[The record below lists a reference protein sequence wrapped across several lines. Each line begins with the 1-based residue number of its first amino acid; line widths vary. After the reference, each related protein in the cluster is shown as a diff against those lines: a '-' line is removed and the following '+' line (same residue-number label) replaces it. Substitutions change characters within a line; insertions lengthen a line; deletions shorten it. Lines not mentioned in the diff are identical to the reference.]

1 MYNNLELFKG
11 TDHRLTI
18 DRGAD
23 GVWDT
28 AVYLDAVST
37 GLYESSTIFILES
50 VNYRGDNLLSRP
62 ISEST
67 SLASLEFEW
76 KIDKYESSDLFM
88 YGAKVESGITK
99 IDVKNTQKIDTLTY
113 HTAVGV
119 DLDGLKIV
127 SALDNEAIQINVAI
141 NSNDEGRHQRT
152 LLVYSNDGVDKTL
165 IGRIFFY
172 GE

>member
-1 MYNNLELFKG
+1 MNIY
-11 TDHRLTI
+11 LT
-18 DRGAD
+18 RFFA
-23 GVWDT
+23 
-28 AVYLDAVST
+28 
-37 GLYESSTIFILES
+37 
-50 VNYRGDNLLSRP
+50 
-62 ISEST
+62 
-67 SLASLEFEW
+67 
-76 KIDKYESSDLFM
+76 
-88 YGAKVESGITK
+88 
-99 IDVKNTQKIDTLTY
+99 KNTQKIDTLTY

-172 GE
+172 GEVEGEDERLKILLQNLGAVLEESDFILFKEHDITEMSPDFILLNQKRRELLLELSNIKPFIGTYKAILNAIDFFGYNCY